1 MSFLRFAS
9 AEVLEHARDYA
20 ELLQYVIQFV
30 KQDQHPTFLLYGVK
44 KPKDPHHSQP
54 DNVIIL
60 IYAGHP
66 YGKTEDTGWIF
77 FQKNKTKRLLYRCGS
92 KHINT

>member
-9 AEVLEHARDYA
+9 AEDLEHAREYA
-20 ELLQYVIQFV
+20 ELLQVVIQFV

-66 YGKTEDTGWIF
+66 YGETEDTGWIF
-77 FQKNKTKRLLYRCGS
+77 FQKKLNFS
-92 KHINT
+92 SF

>member
-30 KQDQHPTFLLYGVK
+30 KQDQHPTFLYGVK

-66 YGKTEDTGWIF
+66 GVRRDRGLGVDIFQEKT
-77 FQKNKTKRLLYRCGS
+77 
-92 KHINT
+92 

>member
-30 KQDQHPTFLLYGVK
+30 KQDQHPTFLYDVQ
-44 KPKDPHHSQP
+44 KPKDPHH
-54 DNVIIL
+54 L
-60 IYAGHP
+60 GL
-66 YGKTEDTGWIF
+66 GKLVAAVHF
-77 FQKNKTKRLLYRCGS
+77 S
-92 KHINT
+92 S